1 MRGIE
6 EGYKEYTFE
15 VESTDTQTFWFDAK
29 SQEEAEELLWQE
41 LSEQCVRDADCPIS
55 DSWLENAKISK
66 VEVVE

>member
-15 VESTDTQTFWFDAK
+15 VESTNAQTFWFDAK

-41 LSEQCVRDADCPIS
+41 LSEQCIS
-55 DSWLENAKISK
+55 DHDQPLTESWVENAKIIK